1 MDDWYDL
8 QGNNIN
14 DFIRAYRNSLKAQ
27 RDANIKRLEQERRN
41 YFSYVMGD
49 ANRRGMMYSNFP
61 QRNKIKYE
69 ATSYVPAIAANQTS
83 YQTGLDSLRNN
94 ALSLWNKIK
103 AYDEAISDLN
113 NS

>member
-1 MDDWYDL
+1 MDNWYDY

-14 DFIRAYRNSLKAQ
+14 DFIKAYRNSLKAQ
-27 RDANIKRLEQERRN
+27 RDANIKKLEQERRN
-41 YFSYVMGD
+41 YHSYIMGN
-49 ANRRGMMYSNFP
+49 ANRRGMLYSNFP
-61 QRNKIKYE
+61 QRDKIKYE
-69 ATSYVPAIAANQTS
+69 TNSYAPAIAANQTS

-94 ALSLWNKIK
+94 AITLWNKIK